1 MENDRTAH
9 AYRAPLIATLLV
21 AVAVAGAE
29 VVLGGGLI
37 PAIIAF
43 IAVFAL
49 GGVWLAVTASSVARE
64 DAALRQM
71 DMQRKQIEQASKIM
85 KQQEESSRLLVRRDI
100 ELSRANEQLRTLDHL
115 KSDFVTITTHQLRTP
130 LAAIRWTLQMLASG
144 DVGSVTEEQ
153 KKFLLQA
160 YESNNRLI
168 DMLRDM
174 LLADQIETGK
184 FDRTNAQADPAAVVD
199 MLFKELAGLAEKQGV
214 MLKFE
219 HPDKPTLVAIDP
231 KHLEAV
237 LQNLLENAVKYTKK
251 GGSVTVEVVPGIG
264 QVALSV
270 ADTGIGIPQPA
281 QDRIFSRFFRAQNAV
296 TMATDGTGLGLYIA
310 KRIVEHYKGTLSFTS
325 AEGAGTTFAFTLPSA
340 QNAPDPQ

>member
-9 AYRAPLIATLLV
+9 AYRAPLVATLLV
-21 AVAVAGAE
+21 AIAVAGVE
-29 VVLGGGLI
+29 VVLGGLI

-43 IAVFAL
+43 IAIFAL
-49 GGVWLAVTASSVARE
+49 GGVWLAVTAGTVSRTEQDARQL
-64 DAALRQM
+64 DTL
-71 DMQRKQIEQASKIM
+71 RKQLDQAGKLL
-85 KQQEESSRLLVRRDI
+85 KQQEESSKLLVRRDL

-115 KSDFVTITTHQLRTP
+115 KSDFVTVTTHQLRTP

-144 DVGSVTEEQ
+144 DVGPVTEEQ

-184 FDRTNAQADPAAVVD
+184 FDRTNAQADPATVVD

-219 HPDKPTLVAIDP
+219 RSDKPALVAIDP

-325 AEGAGTTFAFTLPSA
+325 AEGAGTTFVFTLPSA
-340 QNAPDPQ
+340 G